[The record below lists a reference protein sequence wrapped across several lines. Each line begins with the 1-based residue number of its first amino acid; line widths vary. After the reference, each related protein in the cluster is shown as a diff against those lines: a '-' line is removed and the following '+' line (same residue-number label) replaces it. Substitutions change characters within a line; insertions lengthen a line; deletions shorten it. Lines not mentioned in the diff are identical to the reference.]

1 MSTTSAVNDVN
12 RVNDVRK
19 TRRRRRR
26 TPRNAAAGGGGW
38 CFDVIDVIDAV
49 DIIDV
54 PKTRRRRRRVP
65 QNTPAKCPSAHGA
78 DVESTCVLAKLYG
91 HERPTRT
98 PYTIKVHPALSW
110 VEIQSIAVD
119 QYSRFEVFG
128 VAIASRSSL
137 DRHDLTVDPF
147 SHCIGDPVGTVGHNV
162 IDSLLQTPS

>member
-1 MSTTSAVNDVN
+1 MTSEKPAAAGGVPPETPPQAVS
-12 RVNDVRK
+12 
-19 TRRRRRR
+19 
-26 TPRNAAAGGGGW
+26 PRNAAAGGGGW

-49 DIIDV
+49 DIIGV
-54 PKTRRRRRRVP
+54 PKTRRRRRRVL

-110 VEIQSIAVD
+110 VEIQSIAVE

-137 DRHDLTVDPF
+137 DRYDLTVAATA
-147 SHCIGDPVGTVGHNV
+147 VGQCGNQH
-162 IDSLLQTPS
+162 D

>member
-1 MSTTSAVNDVN
+1 MTSEKPAAAGGVPPETPPQAVS
-12 RVNDVRK
+12 
-19 TRRRRRR
+19 
-26 TPRNAAAGGGGW
+26 PRNAAAGGGGW

-110 VEIQSIAVD
+110 VEIQSIAVE

-137 DRHDLTVDPF
+137 DRYDLTVAATAVGQCGNQ
-147 SHCIGDPVGTVGHNV
+147 HGDRKPVTW
-162 IDSLLQTPS
+162 

>member
-1 MSTTSAVNDVN
+1 MSTASMTSEKPAAAGGVPPETPPQAVS
-12 RVNDVRK
+12 
-19 TRRRRRR
+19 
-26 TPRNAAAGGGGW
+26 PRNAAAGGGGW

-110 VEIQSIAVD
+110 VEIQSIAVE

-137 DRHDLTVDPF
+137 DRHDLTVAATA
-147 SHCIGDPVGTVGHNV
+147 VGQCGNLH
-162 IDSLLQTPS
+162 D